1 MDLSSDVKSARVLT
15 IYSKL
20 VSGEVLK
27 KSELEHMFHVTAR
40 TIQRDIESLRCF
52 FSEQMLMQT
61 LFMTPSKKG
70 IV

>member
-40 TIQRDIESLRCF
+40 TIQRDTESLRCF
-52 FSEQMLMQT
+52 FSE
-61 LFMTPSKKG
+61 
-70 IV
+70 